1 MKKPAFME
9 TKRVGKFVLIGV
21 LNTLIDFA
29 VFNIFIYLGLYRII
43 ANIFSTTIGMAF
55 SFAMNRSWVFG
66 SRQGNVLRQAVMF
79 LGVTAF
85 GLYVIQNMVIFF
97 LTEVWLAPLN
107 LAYNIVELIDLDGVF
122 SRSFITNN
130 GAKGTATLFSLTWN
144 YLLYE
149 GIIFKRSAQPKLQT
163 I

>member
-1 MKKPAFME
+1 MKKPAIME
-9 TKRVGKFVLIGV
+9 TKRASKFGLIGA

-29 VFNIFIYLGLYRII
+29 LFNIFIYLGLYRII
-43 ANIFSTTIGMAF
+43 ANVFSTTIAMAF
-55 SFAMNRSWVFG
+55 SFTMNKSWVYG
-66 SRQGNVLRQAVMF
+66 SKQGNVLRQAVMF

-85 GLYVIQNMVIFF
+85 GLYVIQNMIIFF
-97 LTEVWLAPLN
+97 LTEVWPAPLN
-107 LAYNIVELIDLDGVF
+107 LTYDIVELIDLDRVF
-122 SRSFITNN
+122 SKTFITNN

-149 GIIFKRSAQPKLQT
+149 RIIFKRSAQPKLKT